1 MNCTTL
7 PTEYVFNFGVMKV
20 CQCHSS
26 KRFDGPSFFVGV
38 KKLGC
43 HLPSKLLIFD
53 FLFYHKSIWEQVILS
68 QPPNPP
74 PSPPSNGYKQKVVPH
89 KCNLMLPCDKSL
101 CNVLD
106 YWIAF
111 VVHKNAQANFAC
123 ACLNVMKHWQDSKF
137 GLPPCKNSRLLGD
150 GFSYHVPHISLNVP
164 PFHHNWYAYVVFTW
178 MA

>member
-1 MNCTTL
+1 MGATRHQSCWFSISSFITNPYGNRLSSPSL
-7 PTEYVFNFGVMKV
+7 PTSPQSHKLMYT
-20 CQCHSS
+20 S
-26 KRFDGPSFFVGV
+26 KR
-38 KKLGC
+38 
-43 HLPSKLLIFD
+43 
-53 FLFYHKSIWEQVILS
+53 LS
-68 QPPNPP
+68 N
-74 PSPPSNGYKQKVVPH
+74 K